1 MHPHAVQ
8 RALKPLIDHPVRNL
22 WQDHVD
28 DQPMCVPA
36 NNAPQLPRIVQT
48 ASREARPSVYSPP
61 CDGSYSYTRPG
72 QASNTGLPTTFSLQ
86 CTGGV
91 CCSAWP
97 PCAVRKALPLAA
109 LDLLP
114 DRAVAL
120 GGDYFGNVYDAFELV
135 HRLTHLL
142 HGR

>member
-28 DQPMCVPA
+28 GQPMCVPA

-61 CDGSYSYTRPG
+61 CDGSRVRTPG
-72 QASNTGLPTTFSLQ
+72 FQPPSRQ

-109 LDLLP
+109 LDFLP